1 MGIKLN
7 RKEILLVVA
16 KQRIMNY
23 RKLIKITAMLTF
35 VILNISCSTK
45 QGLII
50 RKDGSYN
57 LSIVNST
64 KDDEPIVLGVI
75 YDDKKEILPGAF
87 VKADKLPRVMNNR
100 LGKYEFKTHPGEH
113 TFEGFSVG
121 YKSTYT
127 KTILIKKGDTVKI
140 DFYLKQYHTK
150 LVESP
155 IRK

>member
-1 MGIKLN
+1 
-7 RKEILLVVA
+7 
-16 KQRIMNY
+16 
-23 RKLIKITAMLTF
+23 MLTF
-35 VILNISCSTK
+35 VGFNISCSTK

-50 RKDGSYN
+50 RKEGYYN

-64 KDDEPIVLGVI
+64 KDDEPTVLGVI
-75 YDDKKEILPGAF
+75 YDDTKEILPGAF
-87 VKADKLPRVMNNR
+87 VKADKSPRVTNDSVGR
-100 LGKYEFKTHPGEH
+100 YEFKTYPGKH

-140 DFYLKQYHTK
+140 DFYLKQYNTK
-150 LVESP
+150 LIESP

>member
-1 MGIKLN
+1 
-7 RKEILLVVA
+7 
-16 KQRIMNY
+16 MNY
-23 RKLIKITAMLTF
+23 KKLIKITAITF
-35 VILNISCSTK
+35 VGFGIGCSTK

-50 RKDGSYN
+50 KKYGIYN

-64 KDDEPIVLGVI
+64 KHHDPIVLGVI

-100 LGKYEFKTHPGEH
+100 LGKYEFKTQPGKH

-140 DFYLKQYHTK
+140 NFYLKQDTTK
-150 LVESP
+150 LVDLP
-155 IRK
+155 IHK